1 MAWADNSG
9 FDRHAGGW
17 KVGLVKKDGSRGN
30 DDRTLMR
37 VIKFSSAFSLGIMAA
52 LLYSIKQVN
61 PTLQYEISWGTA
73 VSFAMAVAFSWAYWR
88 LLFGKQNDLN
98 GGLSKFRRRWLLALS
113 VFLAVGTVVPF
124 VYALKDVAADEASDV
139 AQGTAMALVA
149 LGAVGFLFWRV
160 TRYLNADSQRTA
172 GTDDTPHPPE

>member
-1 MAWADNSG
+1 M
-9 FDRHAGGW
+9 
-17 KVGLVKKDGSRGN
+17 KKDGSRGN

-98 GGLSKFRRRWLLALS
+98 GGLPKTKRRWLLALS

-139 AQGTAMALVA
+139 AQGTAIALVV

-160 TRYLNADSQRTA
+160 TRYLDADTRRDGEA
-172 GTDDTPHPPE
+172 GETPHRPE